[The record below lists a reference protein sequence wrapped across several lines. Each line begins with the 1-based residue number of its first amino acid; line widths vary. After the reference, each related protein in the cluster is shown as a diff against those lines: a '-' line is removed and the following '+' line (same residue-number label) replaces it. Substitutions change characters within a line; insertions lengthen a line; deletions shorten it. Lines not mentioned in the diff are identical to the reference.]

1 MPSRFFSAALI
12 AAFAGMVHA
21 AKPHVHGTGSLDVV
35 IDKGQIGITLELP
48 LDAAVGFER
57 APKTDKEK
65 AALAAV
71 AGTLNDAPA
80 LFIPTSAANCTV
92 RTVTVTVPFL
102 DGKAQGVEHADVE
115 ATYVFQCAN
124 PAALKG
130 IETTLFK
137 HFKRLYRLETR
148 RAGPAGQGA
157 ARLTPKQPTLNW

>member
-1 MPSRFFSAALI
+1 MRSRWFIVTLLAAC
-12 AAFAGMVHA
+12 AGLVHA
-21 AKPHVHGTGSLDVV
+21 AKPHVHGTGSLDVA
-35 IDKGQIGITLELP
+35 IDKGQLGITLELP

-57 APKTDKEK
+57 APKTDQEK
-65 AALAAV
+65 AALAATAV
-71 AGTLNDAPA
+71 VLNDAAA

-102 DGKAQGVEHADVE
+102 DGKAQGGAHADVE
-115 ATYVFQCAN
+115 ANYVFACAN

-130 IETTLFK
+130 FETALFK

-157 ARLTPKQPTLNW
+157 ARLTPKQPGLNW